1 MRNIISIHILIISL
15 GISVLSCKKDEVIN
29 YIILED
35 FEQDIIQLVNEYR
48 VAEGYNT
55 LQLDSIV
62 RREARIH
69 SINMATGK
77 TAFGHDGYLQRA
89 ETIFNEAGGTSFG
102 ENVAEGNY
110 PTADYFIDSWLNSP
124 SHKENI
130 EADFNYTGV
139 GVAKTEKG
147 SKYCTQIFLKK

>member
-1 MRNIISIHILIISL
+1 MKNFISMPVLILSL
-15 GISVLSCKKDEVIN
+15 GICVLSCKKDEVIN
-29 YIILED
+29 YVILED
-35 FEQDIIQLVNEYR
+35 FEQDIIQLMNEYR
-48 VAEGYNT
+48 VDEGLNT
-55 LQLDSIV
+55 LQFDSIA

-77 TAFGHDGYLQRA
+77 TAFGHDGYQQRA
-89 ETIFNEAGGTSFG
+89 EKLFNETGATIFG

-110 PTADYFIDSWLNSP
+110 PTADYFIESWLNSP

-139 GVAKTEKG
+139 GVVETEKG